1 MVYKSYIIHSSILA
15 WRIPW
20 TVQPGGS
27 QSTGSQK
34 VRHDCAT
41 NTTTTTITITM
52 VLFKEERELGKG
64 RMRVYQLDESRGKFE
79 MRHTII
85 LFFNLIEI
93 LQDQTTGS

>member
-1 MVYKSYIIHSSILA
+1 
-15 WRIPW
+15 
-20 TVQPGGS
+20 
-27 QSTGSQK
+27 
-34 VRHDCAT
+34 
-41 NTTTTTITITM
+41 M

-93 LQDQTTGS
+93 PTNGEVPALVAE